1 MALVSANQLSLEKTL
16 EELIK
21 EFNAL
26 RSDVTSV
33 TLESLVAA
41 ASAQIVFEGATDD
54 ANETTL
60 TAVDPTADRTITLPD
75 ATGTVVTTGNADAGA
90 TTTTFADLDHFL
102 INDGG
107 TLKKM
112 SIDTALSS
120 LPALIPSSANANAI
134 GSASL
139 EWSDLF
145 LGDGSVINFG
155 NDQDTTLTHTDGAGL
170 TLNSTNKLMF
180 NDASQFIQGA
190 SATILDIAATDEIEL
205 TATLIDV
212 VGNFTISGTVVGAS
226 TIQGTTITATTAF
239 VPDAQDGA
247 ALGTTSL
254 QFSDLFLADSAVIGF
269 GDDNDTTLTHTDGA
283 GLTLNSTNK
292 LMFNDASQFIQGASS
307 TVLDIAATD
316 EIELTATLIDVV
328 GNLDVSGTVVGASTI
343 QGTTITAT
351 TAFVPDAQDGAAL
364 GTTSL
369 QFSDLFLADGAVL
382 GFGDNNEV
390 TLTHVHDTGILLNS
404 TMAIQFNDASQFI
417 NAPSNAILDINAT
430 DEIELNATLLDVNA
444 NINASGTYT
453 GAGTMTTGGNI
464 VLPDAGTIGSATDV
478 DAIAIGSDGDITLTQ
493 DLELQHDGAILSFGA
508 NDEVTLTHVHDTGIL
523 LNSTNVI
530 QFNDASQNIGAPSNA
545 ILDINATDEIE
556 LNATLVDINANVE
569 ISGNLTVSGTTIQ
582 VDTIT
587 MNATNA
593 IVFEG
598 ATADDSETTLTIVD
612 PTADRTIT
620 LPDATGTVV
629 TTGNADAGATTT
641 TFADLDHFL
650 INDGGTLKK
659 MSIDTALSSL
669 PALIP
674 SSANANAI
682 GSASLEWSDLF
693 LGDGSVINFGNDQD
707 TTLTHTDGAG
717 LTLNSTNKLMF
728 NDASQFIQ
736 GASATILD
744 IAATDE
750 IELTATLIDVVG
762 NFTISGTV
770 VGASTIQGTTITATT
785 AFVPDAQ
792 DGAALGTTSLQFSD
806 LFLADSAVIG
816 FGDDNDTTLTH
827 TDGAGLTLNST
838 NKLMFNDA
846 SQFIQGASST
856 VLDIAATDEIE
867 LTATLIDVVG
877 NLDVSGTVVGA
888 STIQGTT
895 ITATTAF
902 VPDAQDGAALGTT
915 SLQFSDLFLADGA
928 VLGFGDNNEVTLTH
942 VHDTGILLNST
953 MAIQFNDASQFINAP
968 SNAILDINAT
978 DEIELNA
985 TLLDVNANINASG
998 TYTGAG
1004 TMTTGGNIVLPDA
1017 GTIGSATDVDA
1028 IAIGSDG
1035 DITLTQDLEL
1045 QHDGAILSFG
1055 ANDEVTLTHVHDT
1068 GILLNSTNVI
1078 QFNDASQNIG
1088 APSNAILDINATD
1101 EIELNA
1107 TLVDINANVEISG
1120 NLTVSGTTIQ
1130 VDTIT
1135 MNATNA
1141 IVFEGATADDSETTL
1156 TITDPTADRTITLPD
1171 ETGTVHTSGG
1181 SIVIPNA
1188 ANIGSAG
1195 DADAIAIAAN
1205 GVVTFSQIP
1214 VMPANSI
1221 DSDQYIDGSID
1232 TAHYAAGS
1240 VDAAALGADSV
1251 TAAKIGD
1258 NVINSEHYAA
1268 GSIDA
1273 EHMSANSIDSDSYVD
1288 GSIDRA
1294 HLAGGI
1300 IDGTKLAD
1308 NAVDSE
1314 HYTDGSIDTE
1324 HYADDSI
1331 TEAKIANDAIGAA
1344 ELKSVST
1351 LLIKNA
1357 AGGTLKTLY
1366 GAGA

>member
-1 MALVSANQLSLEKTL
+1 
-16 EELIK
+16 
-21 EFNAL
+21 
-26 RSDVTSV
+26 
-33 TLESLVAA
+33 
-41 ASAQIVFEGATDD
+41 
-54 ANETTL
+54 
-60 TAVDPTADRTITLPD
+60 
-75 ATGTVVTTGNADAGA
+75 
-90 TTTTFADLDHFL
+90 
-102 INDGG
+102 
-107 TLKKM
+107 
-112 SIDTALSS
+112 
-120 LPALIPSSANANAI
+120 
-134 GSASL
+134 
-139 EWSDLF
+139 
-145 LGDGSVINFG
+145 
-155 NDQDTTLTHTDGAGL
+155 
-170 TLNSTNKLMF
+170 
-180 NDASQFIQGA
+180 
-190 SATILDIAATDEIEL
+190 
-205 TATLIDV
+205 
-212 VGNFTISGTVVGAS
+212 
-226 TIQGTTITATTAF
+226 
-239 VPDAQDGA
+239 
-247 ALGTTSL
+247 
-254 QFSDLFLADSAVIGF
+254 
-269 GDDNDTTLTHTDGA
+269 
-283 GLTLNSTNK
+283 
-292 LMFNDASQFIQGASS
+292 
-307 TVLDIAATD
+307 
-316 EIELTATLIDVV
+316 
-328 GNLDVSGTVVGASTI
+328 
-343 QGTTITAT
+343 
-351 TAFVPDAQDGAAL
+351 
-364 GTTSL
+364 
-369 QFSDLFLADGAVL
+369 
-382 GFGDNNEV
+382 
-390 TLTHVHDTGILLNS
+390 
-404 TMAIQFNDASQFI
+404 
-417 NAPSNAILDINAT
+417 
-430 DEIELNATLLDVNA
+430 
-444 NINASGTYT
+444 
-453 GAGTMTTGGNI
+453 
-464 VLPDAGTIGSATDV
+464 
-478 DAIAIGSDGDITLTQ
+478 
-493 DLELQHDGAILSFGA
+493 
-508 NDEVTLTHVHDTGIL
+508 
-523 LNSTNVI
+523 
-530 QFNDASQNIGAPSNA
+530 
-545 ILDINATDEIE
+545 
-556 LNATLVDINANVE
+556 
-569 ISGNLTVSGTTIQ
+569 
-582 VDTIT
+582 
-587 MNATNA
+587 
-593 IVFEG
+593 
-598 ATADDSETTLTIVD
+598 
-612 PTADRTIT
+612 
-620 LPDATGTVV
+620 
-629 TTGNADAGATTT
+629 
-641 TFADLDHFL
+641 
-650 INDGGTLKK
+650 